1 MATNRK
7 LIGFDPE
14 NFAARIE
21 TKCAASTAKE
31 NKLGVEIPSPSR
43 YWSVSTFHD
52 EGTDGEAKALL
63 TLDERSIFC
72 QALPTVM
79 PLASSVACVDRAR
92 LVALDSDLSRIQGG
106 SRLP

>member
-21 TKCAASTAKE
+21 TKCAASMAKE

-52 EGTDGEAKALL
+52 GGTDGEAKALL
-63 TLDERSIFC
+63 TSMNDPSSAKLLANSHAACLKRCLRRSS
-72 QALPTVM
+72 QAG
-79 PLASSVACVDRAR
+79 SS
-92 LVALDSDLSRIQGG
+92 G
-106 SRLP
+106 